1 MTAEH
6 PEDWTPRGGAFT
18 HATGRDAL
26 EIALEAVDD
35 EADER
40 KGEFA
45 AGMRFAEQLFEEAL
59 RTHE

>member
-18 HATGRDAL
+18 QDAL
-26 EIALEAVDD
+26 EIALGAVDD

-59 RTHE
+59 RTHD